1 MIRFKIKVCGITRV
15 YDAKAAIKYGADIL
29 GFIFF
34 RKSPRYISSARAL
47 EIIKSL
53 PATVEKVGVFVNEPV
68 DGIIKIARKLRLDY
82 IQLSGDELNKDV
94 LILKKNGLKVIKTIR
109 VKPETDFLK
118 VPSSPDI
125 IHLDNADKDQYGGS
139 GESFDWKIKLPEKL
153 NNIMLAGGINIDN
166 VQKGVKKFSPLIV
179 DVNSGVEY
187 KPGMK
192 SDKKL
197 KAFMKLCNKIR
208 YGK

>member
-1 MIRFKIKVCGITRV
+1 
-15 YDAKAAIKYGADIL
+15 
-29 GFIFF
+29 
-34 RKSPRYISSARAL
+34 
-47 EIIKSL
+47 
-53 PATVEKVGVFVNEPV
+53 
-68 DGIIKIARKLRLDY
+68 
-82 IQLSGDELNKDV
+82 
-94 LILKKNGLKVIKTIR
+94 
-109 VKPETDFLK
+109 
-118 VPSSPDI
+118 
-125 IHLDNADKDQYGGS
+125 
-139 GESFDWKIKLPEKL
+139 
-153 NNIMLAGGINIDN
+153 MLAGGINIDN